1 MSNQEIIDFAARR
14 ANEYRQK
21 WFVMHKKKDG
31 IGFHCSESSIRAIND
46 ALNMHL
52 SDEVL
57 RITTGFRGGGGGYRD
72 RCGILESGII
82 LLGLKYGRVKSE
94 EDCSKI
100 SYLVRLLHQRYLDQL
115 GSIYCRILLP
125 FHRLHSKDDSC
136 AYVYDMGTR
145 IVTQL
150 LLEADDLILKMPK
163 QELC

>member
-14 ANEYRQK
+14 ANEYRQR
-21 WFVMHKKKDG
+21 WLVLHKKKDG
-31 IGFHCSESSIRAIND
+31 LGFHCSESSIRAINE
-46 ALNMHL
+46 ALNLHIPE
-52 SDEVL
+52 DIIRV
-57 RITTGFRGGGGGYRD
+57 TTGFRGGGGGYGD

-82 LLGLKYGRVKSE
+82 LLGYKYGRLKAE

-100 SYLVRLLHQRYLDQL
+100 SYLVRLLHQRYIDQL

-125 FHRLHSKDDSC
+125 FHRLHSKDNSC

-145 IVTQL
+145 IVTEL
-150 LLEADDLILKMPK
+150 LLEAEDLLLEMPK